1 MSTAAATAAAASPVD
16 VLVEFFS
23 TRLLQKRF
31 RPGNRTEAS
40 PEIAACEAEFRA
52 ACQRAAD
59 AVADGKALDALEW
72 LDMCSAFS
80 EKWMEVCH
88 WVSPKKFREHLTA
101 TIGAE
106 WAREDEI
113 PEERELPPIDLKWY
127 KTPEGQEAV
136 QPCVCPACKIEC
148 NSLAQYRAHSQGR
161 MHKRQSRRWA
171 RRNGGK
177 AVEPVLIDGTEEA
190 TTPKKALEKKNQ
202 KKRLSNT
209 DSTEDASPGP
219 SEAASSPRSLPQT
232 EQTDDFVSP
241 PQSPK
246 ASIRRVISHGSSV
259 DAASVHT
266 HSPYDLSTT
275 LMSAT
280 VSGSF
285 CSASSEQDVGGLS
298 LTTSSVFTQA
308 VNSITRERLTVLDS
322 ILARLTHDASAADA
336 NKALSLATSLA
347 NSGAAEQVLQSLMDA
362 AVQADEAAAVALV
375 AAAVAEEVAGFPVM
389 LGDAAA
395 QLAAQLSVSTLASE
409 LFDDGFFLEAKT
421 RSRHGGLVRFAS
433 ALVGHDA
440 LPACVLLKCVATALE
455 DATAEDVANAY
466 RAVAAV
472 RLGAEEEAEARAM
485 FRGAVK
491 AKYYPGYVK
500 AMVAPLVA

>member
-127 KTPEGQEAV
+127 KTPEGVDSV
-136 QPCVCPACKIEC
+136 QPCVCPVCSIVC
-148 NSLAQYRAHSQGR
+148 NSLAQYKAHAQGR
-161 MHKRQSRRWA
+161 MHKTHARTWSRLHGGKEVEPMMLDAQKVSPRMALEQKKAHIAAAEAAEKGSDAMDASMSSPCAPTTPSAEPGSPEGEGAVWCTTATLLSARRSFSSYAGSSEVDDADISLDSLPGCSRRPSLLDAVYPVPVHA
-171 RRNGGK
+171 R
-177 AVEPVLIDGTEEA
+177 PDT
-190 TTPKKALEKKNQ
+190 
-202 KKRLSNT
+202 
-209 DSTEDASPGP
+209 
-219 SEAASSPRSLPQT
+219 
-232 EQTDDFVSP
+232 
-241 PQSPK
+241 
-246 ASIRRVISHGSSV
+246 SV
-259 DAASVHT
+259 DAA
-266 HSPYDLSTT
+266 
-275 LMSAT
+275 
-280 VSGSF
+280 
-285 CSASSEQDVGGLS
+285 
-298 LTTSSVFTQA
+298 
-308 VNSITRERLTVLDS
+308 TRERLTVLDS

-389 LGDAAA
+389 LGDAVVE
-395 QLAAQLSVSTLASE
+395 LATQGMSTTASE
-409 LFDDGFFLEAKT
+409 HEEGVFFEAKT